1 MNDLIASHGTLIA
14 EGFLGTLRVV
24 AIGFV
29 AGAMAGAALG
39 AIACGPAGWARML
52 VRCYVELIRNTPF
65 LVQAS
70 LLFAL
75 FGVAGVRVSTMA
87 LGIAA
92 VALYT
97 AAYMAEIVRGAFRA
111 LPAGQSDAARALGLG
126 RMARLSKVILPQLL
140 PAVIPG
146 AANLVATVTKESAFL
161 AALSVAELTF
171 AGQVAISQTFR
182 VFEIWAIV
190 GALYLVLILALLG
203 TAARLERGLVWAQ
216 AQQQR
221 QQQRK

>member
-1 MNDLIASHGTLIA
+1 MTDLIASHGPLIVA
-14 EGFLGTLRVV
+14 GFAGTLRVV
-24 AIGFV
+24 AIGFC
-29 AGAMAGAALG
+29 AGALAGAALG
-39 AIACGPAGWARML
+39 AIACGPVGWARVI
-52 VRCYVELIRNTPF
+52 VRGYVEVIRNTPF

-70 LLFAL
+70 LIFAL
-75 FGVAGVRVSTMA
+75 FGVAGIRIAPMT

-97 AAYMAEIVRGAFRA
+97 AAYMSEVVRGAYRS
-111 LPAGQSDAARALGLG
+111 LPAGQTDAARALGLG
-126 RMARLSKVILPQLL
+126 RVARLRKVIAPQLL

-146 AANLVATVTKESAFL
+146 AANLAATVTKESAFL

-203 TAARLERGLVWAQ
+203 VAARLERGLAWARV
-216 AQQQR
+216 ADQQR
-221 QQQRK
+221 